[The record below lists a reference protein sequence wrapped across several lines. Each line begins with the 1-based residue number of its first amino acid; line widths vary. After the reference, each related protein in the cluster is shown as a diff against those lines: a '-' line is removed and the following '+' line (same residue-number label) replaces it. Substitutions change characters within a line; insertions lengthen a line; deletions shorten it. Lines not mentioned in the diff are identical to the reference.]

1 MAQLPSYL
9 NVHPPPDPTLP
20 LLTPPILSSVCPL
33 PLAGAGLEEITISMI
48 MTQMKLLKL
57 ITGHN
62 TSFSALI
69 RKLIGNRLVCFSR
82 STFPLHTVGL
92 LRQIEK
98 VIFQLGYEEN
108 LPPNLLVFY
117 LSYLFI
123 YLFSVVPHFSFE
135 HGLPEILS
143 QSVQK

>member
-1 MAQLPSYL
+1 
-9 NVHPPPDPTLP
+9 
-20 LLTPPILSSVCPL
+20 
-33 PLAGAGLEEITISMI
+33 MI

-82 STFPLHTVGL
+82 STFPLHSVGL

-98 VIFQLGYEEN
+98 AMFQHGDEGN
-108 LPPNLLVFY
+108 LPPNPLFFFY
-117 LSYLFI
+117 LFVLCHASFLF
-123 YLFSVVPHFSFE
+123 FE
-135 HGLPEILS
+135 HGLPVILS
-143 QSVQK
+143 